1 MTWTAPPVEG
11 LRTLGTGTERELLE
25 SWLDVHRQTLLWK
38 CSGLTADQLKRRAD
52 PPSSM
57 TLLGLVR
64 HAADNERWWFTHHAA
79 GRPLVALFESDA
91 DPGDDVSAVPDPA
104 ADLRTFEAECQASRE
119 VTADLSLDHQVRS
132 PSGRTINVRWIFLHM
147 IEEYARHNGHADLLR
162 EHLDGATGDFA
173 PAAR

>member
-11 LRTLGTGTERELLE
+11 LRTLGVGTDRELLE
-25 SWLDVHRQTLLWK
+25 SWLDVHRRTLLWK
-38 CSGLTADQLKRRAD
+38 CSGLTGDQLKRQAD

-79 GRPLVALFESDA
+79 GRRLVALFDTDA
-91 DPGDDVSAVPDPA
+91 DPGDDVSGVPDPA
-104 ADLRTFEAECQASRE
+104 ADLGTFEAECQASRE
-119 VTADLSLDHQVRS
+119 VTAGLSLDHQVPS
-132 PSGRTINVRWIFLHM
+132 PSGRTISVRWIFLHM